1 MTAVTIEQP
10 FFLIMVTLKKL
21 TYQGFRGQSRE
32 IDFSDGTT
40 VISSR
45 NGGGKTTVL
54 NAFIFLL
61 SGYDTDNKANFNLFD
76 DRETY
81 TPQNIGYVSVT
92 GEFDTDG
99 VRLSLTRKAHHAWK
113 MSDSEELVRGNDVY
127 EYFIDGISVSATKYK
142 SEVESIFGKGEPL
155 KYMINVGYY
164 RLMDDWKD
172 LRKALAG
179 MAGEITMSD
188 MKGDY
193 TSIADALKRK
203 DPESLRKSYM
213 ARLNELEESKKTHE
227 TQIKTHVE
235 SMPRLSD
242 IEDAENEVAKLEN
255 ERSSIE
261 ERMKSLVG
269 RNDSYVEKRKEEEDA
284 ISKKRREMEEAR
296 DKHNREHD
304 DKVRICEKALSDAK
318 ESNRTMA
325 SRRASLRNSIESEK
339 TLIASLENILQN
351 LREENLRIKN
361 RVFDNKCPV
370 CGQDFVGSTR
380 EEKIA
385 SFNER
390 KQADLSANIDMGKA
404 QKRKLEDA
412 QAQVAAYEAE
422 LAGIKEVDITGLEKS
437 LYDTKKSFVPFDD
450 SAYMSEIRKMEEERT
465 EIPGVDETESMQLR
479 IGDINTRLKEIMDN
493 CPRRSDIDKAR
504 KTIDRLNGELTQINT
519 EMVENRRLKAKVEAY
534 LREYADIIKNRVN
547 VNFDKVN
554 VVMTQYNKSGAL
566 VDCCS
571 LEYEGVTGSN
581 NYASRIL
588 IGVELSQA
596 FQKHYGVT
604 LPIFIDN
611 AESLNEVNIPKH
623 DGQVILL
630 VVSEDDFKVE

>member
-1 MTAVTIEQP
+1 
-10 FFLIMVTLKKL
+10 MVTLKKL

-54 NAFIFLL
+54 NAFMFLL
-61 SGYDTDNKANFNLFD
+61 SGYDVDDKSNFNLFD
-76 DRETY
+76 SRVTY

-92 GEFDTDG
+92 GEFDADG

-113 MSDSEELVRGNDVY
+113 MSDCEELVRGNDVY
-127 EYFIDGISVSATKYK
+127 EYLIDGISVSATKYK
-142 SEVESIFGKGEPL
+142 SEVETIFGKDEPL

-164 RLMDDWKD
+164 RLLDDWKD
-172 LRKALAG
+172 LRKVLSG
-179 MAGEITMSD
+179 MAGTITMSD

-193 TSIADALKRK
+193 TAIADALKRK
-203 DPESLRKSYM
+203 APESLRKSYM
-213 ARLNELEESKKTHE
+213 ARINELEESKKTHE

-235 SMPRLSD
+235 SMPRISD

-255 ERSSIE
+255 ERSGIE
-261 ERMKSLVG
+261 EKIKSLVG
-269 RNDSYVEKRKEEEDA
+269 QNDSYVEKRKEEEA
-284 ISKKRREMEEAR
+284 EIAEKRRQMAEAKER
-296 DKHNREHD
+296 HDREQQG
-304 DKVRICEKALSDAK
+304 KVKDCEKAITDAK
-318 ESNRTMA
+318 GSNRTAA
-325 SRRASLRNSIESEK
+325 SRRAALRRSIEMEK
-339 TLIASLENILQN
+339 SLEASLEATLQN

-412 QAQVAAYEAE
+412 QAQISAYEAE
-422 LAGIKEVDITGLEKS
+422 LAGIKEIDITGLEKQ
-437 LYDTKKSFVPFDD
+437 LYETKKSLVPFDD
-450 SAYMSEIRKMEEERT
+450 SGYMEEIRKMEEERT
-465 EIPGVDETESMQLR
+465 EIPSVGETEEMQLR
-479 IGDINTRLKEIMDN
+479 IGDINTRIKEIMDN

-504 KTIDRLNGELTQINT
+504 KVIDKLNGELTQINM

-534 LREYADIIKNRVN
+534 QREYADIIKNRVN

-571 LEYEGVTGSN
+571 LEYDGVTGSN
-581 NYASRIL
+581 NFASRIL

-596 FQKHYGVT
+596 FQRHYGVT

>member
-1 MTAVTIEQP
+1 
-10 FFLIMVTLKKL
+10 MVTLKKL
-21 TYQGFRGQSRE
+21 TYQGFRGQSRD

-45 NGGGKTTVL
+45 NGGGKTTVM
-54 NAFIFLL
+54 NAFLFLL
-61 SGYDTDNKANFNLFD
+61 SGYDADDRANFNLFD
-76 DRETY
+76 SRVSY

-127 EYFIDGISVSATKYK
+127 EYYIDGISVSATKYK

-164 RLMDDWKD
+164 RLLDDWKD

-179 MAGEITMSD
+179 MAGTITMSD

-193 TSIADALKRK
+193 TAIAGSLKRK

-213 ARLNELEESKKTHE
+213 ARINELEESKKTHE
-227 TQIKTHVE
+227 TQINTHVE
-235 SMPRLSD
+235 SMPRISD

-255 ERSSIE
+255 ERSGIE

-269 RNDSYVEKRKEEEDA
+269 QNDIYVEKRKAEEDA

-296 DKHNREHD
+296 DKHNREHE

-318 ESNRTMA
+318 ESNRTAA
-325 SRRASLRNSIESEK
+325 SRRASMHRSIEAEK
-339 TLIASLENILQN
+339 LLAASLEATLQN

-361 RVFDNKCPV
+361 RVFDGECPV
-370 CGQDFVGSTR
+370 CGQPFVGDTR
-380 EEKIA
+380 EDKIA
-385 SFNER
+385 EFNER
-390 KQADLSANIDMGKA
+390 KHTDLAANIDMGKA
-404 QKRKLEDA
+404 QKRRLEET
-412 QAQVAAYEAE
+412 QAQISAYEAE
-422 LAGIKEVDITGLEKS
+422 LAGIKEIDITGLEKQ
-437 LYDTKKSFVPFDD
+437 LYETKKSLVPFDD
-450 SAYMSEIRKMEEERT
+450 SGYMEEIRKMEEEKT
-465 EIPGVDETESMQLR
+465 VIPSVCETEEMQLR
-479 IGDINTRLKEIMDN
+479 IGDINTRIKEIMDN

-504 KTIDRLNGELTQINT
+504 KVIDKLNGELTQINM

-534 LREYADIIKNRVN
+534 QREYADIIKSRVN

-611 AESLNEVNIPKH
+611 AESLNEMNIPKH

>member
-1 MTAVTIEQP
+1 
-10 FFLIMVTLKKL
+10 MVTLKKL

-113 MSDSEELVRGNDVY
+113 MSDSDELVRGNDVY
-127 EYFIDGISVSATKYK
+127 EYLIDGISVSATKYK

-188 MKGDY
+188 MEGDY
-193 TSIADALKRK
+193 TSIVDALKRK

-255 ERSSIE
+255 ERSGIE

-269 RNDSYVEKRKEEEDA
+269 QNDSYVEKRKEEEDA

-370 CGQDFVGSTR
+370 CGQDFVGNTR

-422 LAGIKEVDITGLEKS
+422 LAGIKEIDITGLEKQ

-450 SAYMSEIRKMEEERT
+450 SAYMSKIRKMEEERT
-465 EIPGVDETESMQLR
+465 EIPSVGETESMQLR
-479 IGDINTRLKEIMDN
+479 IGDINTRIKEIMDN

-504 KTIDRLNGELTQINT
+504 KTIDRLNGELSQINM

-596 FQKHYGVT
+596 FQKYYGVT